1 MLRKIKRIFKKK
13 TYNYTKKFKSYELA
27 EKFLKTK
34 KTYFDKRFVNKFYS
48 PGKVESLERFYA
60 SSVISAL
67 WKKKILNI
75 LDIGGGNNPISSYI
89 EKSTGKSNYCY
100 VLETKRFAEIIQ
112 KKVPVKYKKKVRYI
126 YNLNQIKK
134 KIDMVCFISSIQYFK
149 NYKKIILELKKYKPE
164 YFIITRTFFQKK
176 NSNFSVNFQDVC
188 KIFSNLLFFV
198 EIFME
203 FCRNCGKSYIVDDFQ
218 KSAKNQ
224 KFAKSNE
231 HPVNF
236 ANFDTKLW

>member
-27 EKFLKTK
+27 EKFLETK

-176 NSNFSVNFQDVC
+176 NSNFYSIEHCIPGSLHPYIFFSFSKFHKFFNKNGYDLIFQNSYNSN
-188 KIFSNLLFFV
+188 IFTHDS
-198 EIFME
+198 IDS
-203 FCRNCGKSYIVDDFQ
+203 K
-218 KSAKNQ
+218 
-224 KFAKSNE
+224 KFAHKDL
-231 HPVNF
+231 VF
-236 ANFDTKLW
+236 KRK